1 MPPLSLL
8 LILALAATPAAM
20 AANDTLEVR
29 PLTDGIGGSLLL
41 TNHGFGI
48 GGLFRTGIGESTS
61 LVLEASLGVGK
72 DEREQE
78 FFTGPFG
85 ETVTPF
91 KRNHFLMMP
100 LTLGLERR
108 LWAEAIEDGFR
119 PFLQLAAGPVVGY
132 QWPYFEDHDGNGI
145 REPGEPLRGSLDL
158 RGGAFR
164 FGWAGIGG
172 FGAYFGEAGDRT
184 FGLRIAYAVQYFLEP
199 VDLLEPRPQIEQP
212 SRQFFATPVIT
223 VHLLNP

>member
-1 MPPLSLL
+1 MRLSTPALVLL
-8 LILALAATPAAM
+8 LAATPAAV
-20 AANDTLEVR
+20 AQNDTLDVR

-78 FFTGPFG
+78 FFSGPFG

-91 KRNHFLMMP
+91 KRNNFLMLP
-100 LTLGLERR
+100 LTIGLEQR
-108 LWAEAIEDGFR
+108 LWSAAIADDFR
-119 PFLQLAAGPVVGY
+119 PFVQLAVGPVVGY
-132 QWPYFEDHDGNGI
+132 QWPYFEDFNENGI
-145 REPGEPLRGSLDL
+145 RDPGEPLRGTFDL
-158 RGGAFR
+158 RDGSFR
-164 FGWAGIGG
+164 FGSAGIAG
-172 FGAYFGEAGDRT
+172 FGAYFGEAGERT
-184 FGLRIAYAVQYFLEP
+184 IGLRIAYAVQYFLQP
-199 VDLLEPRPQIEQP
+199 VDLLEPRPQIEEP

-223 VHLLNP
+223 LHLLNL